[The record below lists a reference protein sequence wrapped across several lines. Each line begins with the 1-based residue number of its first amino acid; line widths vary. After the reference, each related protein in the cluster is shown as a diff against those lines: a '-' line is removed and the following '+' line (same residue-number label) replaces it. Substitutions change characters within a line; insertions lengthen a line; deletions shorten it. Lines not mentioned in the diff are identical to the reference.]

1 MIVVVTIFAICWL
14 PYHIYFIIS
23 WLFQE
28 INQWTHIQEVFLGT
42 YWLAMSNA
50 MYNPIIYC
58 WMNSRYFLQY
68 CNCQKHS
75 VPCIKRRASI
85 WQCLLEQ
92 KVMQYALDPSFP
104 AKKHSGKIQNY

>member
-1 MIVVVTIFAICWL
+1 MMIVVVTIFAICWL

-28 INQWTHIQEVFLGT
+28 INQWTHIQEIYLGT

-58 WMNSRYFLQY
+58 WMNSRYHLYTLTYSHTFY
-68 CNCQKHS
+68 
-75 VPCIKRRASI
+75 
-85 WQCLLEQ
+85 LL
-92 KVMQYALDPSFP
+92 AL
-104 AKKHSGKIQNY
+104 GVV